1 MPKQN
6 DVSRH
11 IVLTSHP
18 SSFGPK
24 PVPIQWG
31 ADDPMQRG
39 PIIATLTKQ
48 AHRNVI
54 GTHSGSYAIYRALAV
69 ASGALQ
75 SDRRADLTNT
85 SPVEHIGPYPS
96 WFDAEKIVSLDPFGA
111 IASEVFSS
119 YYQQG
124 YDIRPTIAIT
134 KAHINMPELQDAIDK
149 GRLQVDGKIMKS
161 GGDLVVIKA
170 AIEPVWYLP
179 GIAKRFGISEAQLRR
194 ALFEQTGG
202 MFPELVTRSD
212 LEVFLPPIGGVTVYI
227 VGDIAAIADPNKPVA
242 VRVHDECNG
251 SDVFGSDICTC
262 RPYLVHGIEVCV
274 QTAQSGG
281 VGVIIY
287 CRKEGRALG
296 EVTKFLVYNARK
308 RQEGGDRADAYFA
321 RTECVAGV
329 EDMRFQELM
338 PDVLHWLGITR
349 IDRMVSMSNMKYNAI
364 TQAGIEIVER
374 IPIPEDLIPQDARVE
389 IEAKKAAGYYTTGD
403 VLDADGL
410 AEVKGRGLV
419 E

>member
-24 PVPIQWG
+24 PIPIQWG
-31 ADDPMQRG
+31 ATDPMQRG

-75 SDRRADLTNT
+75 SDHRADLTNT

-96 WFDAEKIVSLDPFGA
+96 WFDPQKIVSLDPFGGMP
-111 IASEVFSS
+111 SEVFSS

-134 KAHINMPELQDAIDK
+134 QAHINMPELQDAIDK
-149 GRLQVDGKIMKS
+149 RRLQVDGKIMKP
-161 GGDLVVIKA
+161 GGDLVVTKA

-281 VGVIIY
+281 VGIIIY

-349 IDRMVSMSNMKYNAI
+349 IHRMVSMSNMKYNAI
-364 TQAGIEIVER
+364 IQAGIEIVER
-374 IPIPEDLIPQDARVE
+374 IALPEDLIPEDARVE

-403 VLDADGL
+403 VLDPDGL